1 MKLAR
6 VQTAGGPV
14 VALVEGQEAFAAL
27 ADGRGFDDLPAL
39 LEAVAGDPARLR
51 PGEALGE
58 LSSLRLLAPVARPRK
73 IICIGLNYRRH
84 AAEVGMEL
92 PPAPPLFAKWDNAI
106 VGPYD
111 PVPLPPGCDTVDF
124 EAELAFVIARRCR
137 RVPAAEAGGVL
148 LGYCCANDVSE
159 RRYQS
164 QTSQWTAGKAFDGF
178 CPLGPWIVTVDEL
191 GPNPDLAIRGRL
203 DGQVMQESRTNDLIF
218 TVPQLVEFISF
229 IMTLEP
235 GDIVLTGTPEGV
247 GVARRPRRFI
257 QPGETYEVEIEGI
270 GAIRNRFVAE

>member
-1 MKLAR
+1 MVAR
-6 VQTAGGPV
+6 I
-14 VALVEGQEAFAAL
+14 EGQEAFAAL
-27 ADGRGFDDLPAL
+27 VDGRTFDDLPPL
-39 LEAVAGDPARLR
+39 LEATEGDLTRLR
-51 PGEALGE
+51 PGDALGDV
-58 LSSLRLLAPVARPRK
+58 SGLRLLAPVARPRK
-73 IICIGLNYRRH
+73 IICIGLNYRKH
-84 AAEVGMEL
+84 AAEVGLEL
-92 PPAPPLFAKWDNAI
+92 PPAPPLFPKWDNAI

-137 RVPAAEAGGVL
+137 RVPAAAAGGVL

-178 CPLGPWIVTVDEL
+178 CPLGPWIVTADEL

-203 DGQVMQESRTNDLIF
+203 DGQVMQDSRTNDLIF